1 MEFHK
6 FIPTL
11 SLDQTYMI
19 LRIIISCLINGYP
32 KGVRI
37 FDNIIMKV
45 TLNTINMKTS
55 EITIKLVYELYV
67 REKI

>member
-1 MEFHK
+1 
-6 FIPTL
+6 
-11 SLDQTYMI
+11 
-19 LRIIISCLINGYP
+19 
-32 KGVRI
+32 
-37 FDNIIMKV
+37 MKV